1 MNSAS
6 TYELKTPS
14 GAVEW
19 EAYHNIRRKVLFE
32 NRGRF
37 GVYNENHPD
46 ESHPS
51 NYPLILCHNAAAI
64 GVIRIDINDR
74 QAMFR
79 QVAIREDQ
87 QRLGH
92 GRMLLTL
99 AEAFAQRQGCTHIA
113 INVAWDAV
121 GFYQRCGYTIVPST
135 PTTSK
140 SMAMQKPLARLPTS
154 RRDC

>member
-1 MNSAS
+1 M
-6 TYELKTPS
+6 TVPLTDELKTPS
-14 GAVEW
+14 STAEW

-32 NRGRF
+32 NRGQF
-37 GVYNENHPD
+37 GVYDENHPD
-46 ESHPS
+46 ECHPS
-51 NYPLILCHNAAAI
+51 NYPLILCQNAEAI

-99 AEAFAQRQGCTHIA
+99 AEAFAQRQGCTHVE
-113 INVAWDAV
+113 INVALDAV
-121 GFYQRCGYTIVPST
+121 GFYQRCGYTIVTSA
-135 PTTSK
+135 PTASK
-140 SMAMQKPLARLPTS
+140 SIVMQKQLARLP
-154 RRDC
+154 